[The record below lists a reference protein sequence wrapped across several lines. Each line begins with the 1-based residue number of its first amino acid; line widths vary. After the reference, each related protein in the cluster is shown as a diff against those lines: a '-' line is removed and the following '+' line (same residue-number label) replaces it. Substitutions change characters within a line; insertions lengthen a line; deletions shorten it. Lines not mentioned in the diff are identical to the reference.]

1 MNRRHFYLG
10 MAIALL
16 SSTTAQAKDYGS
28 ELISGCAAIQL
39 GSCKM
44 TSRTVKLDQLS
55 KYEKAFSCIKNGSS
69 SGDKF
74 NLGIP
79 LPDLGELGFGGS
91 SSRKYSTEICKEEI
105 KKLDSANFLKDYSE
119 TFDKE
124 CGRTLAGQYQ
134 QCVEAAGQLAGA
146 QQIQSLKC
154 SASQSANNIIINTKY
169 VPGAGDGPAQYRI
182 ASISGIDGIACDAK
196 SSAGINQ
203 YASMSCKLPQGY
215 SSSKLVVKLANGV
228 SCTVPVKMERRLE
241 VDLARKYTCSNI
253 YNSLPQD
260 EFPLPLLIKATAVGL
275 CDLCLNENTRTP
287 DSDQRT
293 LANRAAGCATWAI
306 HSVVAAN
313 VAMCT
318 VKDSNAGPGL
328 SGGLYVPPPMG
339 FGGGPMAA
347 LPPVLATA
355 PGTERGESFNM
366 GLPSSDMQTEQA
378 WAMTLCNSRRK
389 GAVLELHGDQW
400 QQIPIDYLSSSA
412 GQDPRMQELAR
423 RIEDSLK
430 GN

>member
-1 MNRRHFYLG
+1 MNLRHFHLG

-16 SSTTAQAKDYGS
+16 SGTLAQAKDYGS
-28 ELISGCAAIQL
+28 ELISGCAAIQI

-44 TSRTVKLDQLS
+44 TSRTVKLDLLS
-55 KYEKAFSCIKNGSS
+55 KYEKAFSCIKNGST

-91 SSRKYSTEICKEEI
+91 SSHKYSTEVCKEEI

-134 QCVEAAGQLAGA
+134 QCIEAAGKLSGP

-154 SASQSANNIIINTKY
+154 SASQSASNIIINTKY
-169 VPGAGDGPAQYRI
+169 VPGMGDGPTQYRI
-182 ASISGIDGIACDAK
+182 ASVTGIEGLSCDGNA
-196 SSAGINQ
+196 SAGVNQ

-215 SSSKLVVKLANGV
+215 SSAQLVVKLGNGV

-275 CDLCLNENTRTP
+275 CDLCLADNTRTP

-306 HSVVAAN
+306 HSIATANAAL
-313 VAMCT
+313 CS
-318 VKDSNAGPGL
+318 VKDSNAGPGF
-328 SGGLYVPPPMG
+328 SGGFYAPPAG
-339 FGGGPMAA
+339 FGGPMAA
-347 LPPVLATA
+347 MPPILPTA
-355 PGTERGESFNM
+355 PGTERDVNFSM
-366 GLPSSDMQTEQA
+366 GLSSDNPQNAQI
-378 WAMTLCNSRRK
+378 WAQSLCNGRK
-389 GAVLELHGDQW
+389 KGEVMELRGDQW
-400 QQIPIDYLSSSA
+400 KQIPIDYLSSSA
-412 GQDPRMQELAR
+412 AQDPRMQELAK